1 MLSRSS
7 PKSHRSTKVT
17 ELSKPA
23 ERNERCAL
31 PSPVLMN
38 QDRNSF
44 PDPDVGPNVCFDHGG
59 KVDGD
64 LRVLGLKS
72 LSLHI
77 GRTQFR
83 DVSEND

>member
-1 MLSRSS
+1 M
-7 PKSHRSTKVT
+7 
-17 ELSKPA
+17 
-23 ERNERCAL
+23 
-31 PSPVLMN
+31 
-38 QDRNSF
+38 
-44 PDPDVGPNVCFDHGG
+44 
-59 KVDGD
+59 DGD